1 MLSQN
6 SVTSCLSPES
16 LKPKTGDK
24 FIESYITKDELA
36 RFLNV
41 SRSLIDRLMAT
52 DGLPHLKI
60 GRSVR
65 FKVSDVLRW
74 FGQKGMLV

>member
-1 MLSQN
+1 MLSQG
-6 SVTSCLSPES
+6 S
-16 LKPKTGDK
+16 LMSRSDRDGLKQFRGDS
-24 FIESYITKDELA
+24 FFETYITKDELA

-41 SRSLIDRLMAT
+41 SRGLIDRLMAT

-65 FKVSDVLRW
+65 FKVSDVLRC
-74 FGQKGMLV
+74 FGLKGMLV

>member
-6 SVTSCLSPES
+6 SVTSVISPNS
-16 LKPKTGDK
+16 LKPKDGDK
-24 FIESYITKDELA
+24 FIDNYITKDELA
-36 RFLNV
+36 RYFSV
-41 SRSLIDRLMAT
+41 SKSHIDRLMAT

-74 FGQKGMLV
+74 FGRK

>member
-1 MLSQN
+1 MLSQG
-6 SVTSCLSPES
+6 S
-16 LKPKTGDK
+16 LMSRSDRVGLKQFRCDS
-24 FIESYITKDELA
+24 FFERYITKDELA

-74 FGQKGMLV
+74 FGRKGMLV

>member
-1 MLSQN
+1 MLSQGLLM
-6 SVTSCLSPES
+6 SRSDRVG
-16 LKPKTGDK
+16 LKQLRGDS
-24 FIESYITKDELA
+24 FFERYITKDELA

-74 FGQKGMLV
+74 FGRKGMLV

>member
-1 MLSQN
+1 MLAQN
-6 SVTSCLSPES
+6 SVGLGKSSEVVRS
-16 LKPKTGDK
+16 ISGDEMFEK
-24 FIESYITKDELA
+24 YITKDELA
-36 RFLNV
+36 HFLNV
-41 SRSLIDRLMAT
+41 SLSLIDRLMMT

-74 FGQKGMLV
+74 FGRKGMLI